1 MGPVS
6 PVGPFNSE
14 DYTLVY
20 FLSSQHQMRMLLT
33 AAIAI
38 LALTGARPAGLPQD
52 DLAPTVRRIAAT
64 TALAAQEYGIGV
76 SGGKIVAAGEVE
88 EARLFLT
95 EARRTAGLLPPDAG
109 RAATADIDRLIALV
123 DRTASPDTVALYAR
137 QLGESLAVRFSVAL
151 DDIPAITPALARGAE
166 VYQAECASCHGL
178 IGRGDGLAGAGLS
191 PMPADLTDYRG
202 LAGRNPLDFYRR
214 VTIGVAGTA
223 MPAYES
229 RLPAEARWAVAVYA
243 STLRLPAAQGEVPPG
258 LRAFATSARM
268 TDLALA
274 GALLPDADPLAPE
287 ARVRV
292 AAVRTFGTAAPLSEA
307 TGLIFTL
314 VRSRVDSTLMQAAA
328 GETTQASTTAFDAY
342 MAFEQV
348 ERTIRVKNP
357 ALANGL
363 EAGFA
368 ALRTRAAGGATREEL
383 QAIRTTL
390 LADLENAERT
400 ITDRLSPF
408 NLFLQSF
415 VLLLREG
422 LEAILV
428 VGALMAF
435 LVKTGAGHRR
445 RDLHVGVGA
454 AIGASLLTALLLET
468 ILNVSQARQE
478 ALEGGVMLIAAAMLF
493 YVSYWLLSKMEVAK
507 WNRFV
512 KGRVQEAVS
521 SGSALALASVAFLA
535 VYREGFETVLFYKAL
550 FLASSGSTLPVFL
563 GMVAGG
569 ISLALVYLLINRFGV
584 RIPLKPFFG
593 FTSTFLYYMAFV
605 FAGKGVAELQEGG
618 LIETTVLS
626 WAPRVPALGIYPTV
640 ESLALQS
647 LLLLLL
653 AAGLVWTFLLEPRRL
668 RLSNE
673 QAPETES
680 GSFPR
685 AVAPPVAGPPVPSS
699 GPTFPP
705 TVENHMLR
713 SLDRMDADLAALR
726 AEVERLKGMLTRTG
740 SGRRTGD

>member
-1 MGPVS
+1 
-6 PVGPFNSE
+6 
-14 DYTLVY
+14 
-20 FLSSQHQMRMLLT
+20 MLLT
-33 AAIAI
+33 AATTL
-38 LALTGARPAGLPQD
+38 LALAAARPMVLPQD
-52 DLAPTVRRIAAT
+52 DQAPTVRRIAAT
-64 TALAAQEYGIGV
+64 AALAAQEYGIGV

-95 EARRTAGLLPPDAG
+95 EARRTAGLLPLDASRG
-109 RAATADIDRLIALV
+109 ATADIDRLIALV
-123 DRTASPDTVALYAR
+123 DRTASPDSVAHFAR
-137 QLGESLAVRFSVAL
+137 LLGQTLATRFSVSL
-151 DDIPAITPALARGAE
+151 DDIPAITPTLARGAE
-166 VYQAECASCHGL
+166 VYQTECASCHGL
-178 IGRGDGLAGAGLS
+178 IGRGDGLAGVGLS
-191 PMPADLTDYRG
+191 PVPADLTDYRG
-202 LAGRNPLDFYRR
+202 LADRNPLDFYRR

-229 RLPAEARWAVAVYA
+229 RLSAEDRWAVAVYA

-258 LRAFATSARM
+258 LREFATSARM
-268 TDLALA
+268 SDVALA
-274 GALLPDADPLAPE
+274 GALLPGADPLSPE

-292 AAVRTFGTAAPLSEA
+292 AAIRTFGTAAPLSEA
-307 TGLIFTL
+307 SGLIFTL
-314 VRSRVDSTLMQAAA
+314 VRSRLDSALAQAAA
-328 GETTQASTTAFDAY
+328 GQATQASTTAFDAY

-348 ERTIRVKNP
+348 ERTVRAKNP

-368 ALRTRAAGGATREEL
+368 ALRTRAAGGATLEEL
-383 QAIRTTL
+383 QAIRNSL

-428 VGALMAF
+428 VGALMTF

-478 ALEGGVMLIAAAMLF
+478 ALEGGVMLVATAMLF

-512 KGRVQEAVS
+512 KGKVQEAVS

-550 FLASSGSTLPVFL
+550 FLASSGSVLPVFL

-569 ISLALVYLLINRFGV
+569 LCLALVYLLINRFGV
-584 RIPLKPFFG
+584 KIPLKPFFG
-593 FTSTFLYYMAFV
+593 FTSAFLYYMAFV

-618 LIETTVLS
+618 LIGTTVLS
-626 WAPRVPALGIYPTV
+626 WAPRVPALGVYPTA
-640 ESLALQS
+640 ESLALQA

-653 AAGLVWTFLLEPRRL
+653 AAGLVWTFLIEPRRL
-668 RLSNE
+668 RTSSE
-673 QAPETES
+673 QSSEGDS
-680 GSFPR
+680 GMPR
-685 AVAPPVAGPPVPSS
+685 RAAGPQAAGLPMPSS

-705 TVENHMLR
+705 KVENDMLR

-726 AEVERLKGMLTRTG
+726 AEVERLKGMLIRTG